1 MLKKQLSL
9 VEFVSMVAV
18 LFALIAFSIDAM
30 LPGLPVMANDL
41 TPDAPNRIM
50 FVILF
55 FVFGIGVGVF
65 FAGALADA
73 FGRRIVVLLGLGVY
87 LVGALIA
94 YFAQSLEV
102 LLAAR
107 LLQGLGASG
116 PRIAVLAMVRDLYKG
131 PEMARVMSLAMT
143 IFMLMPAI
151 APLIGQQVILAAGW
165 RSIFALFAAFS
176 LVGGTWLALRQAE
189 TLTPENR
196 RPLSLKSYIAASIEL
211 VNNRIVVI
219 STVVQTLVMT
229 FLFASISSIS
239 AIFDETYDRLDSLPL
254 WFGGIALVAATSN
267 VVNARMVV
275 RLGMRKMITNAM
287 IGHAAVAAACF
298 VAMISLG
305 DLPFWIFL
313 IFVAA
318 NFFVIGF
325 CMGNL
330 TTLALEPMGH
340 IAGMASSLTAG
351 VSTIA
356 ATFLAAPISQSFDGT
371 PAALILGVLLCSV
384 GTVIMMFIL
393 GPRPLEETAS

>member
-30 LPGLPVMANDL
+30 LPGLPIMAADL
-41 TPDAPNRIM
+41 TPEAPNRIM

-73 FGRRIVVLLGLGVY
+73 FGRRIVVLGGLAIY
-87 LVGALIA
+87 LVGALMA

-143 IFMLMPAI
+143 IFMLMPAV
-151 APLIGQQVILAAGW
+151 APLIGQQVIIVAGW
-165 RSIFALFAAFS
+165 RALFALFAAFS
-176 LVGGTWLALRQAE
+176 LIGGTWLALRQSE
-189 TLTPENR
+189 TLTLENR
-196 RPLSLKSYIAASIEL
+196 RPLSLKSYISASVEL
-211 VNNRIVVI
+211 ARNRIVVI

-239 AIFDETYDRLDSLPL
+239 AIFDETYDRLDDLPL
-254 WFGGIALVAATSN
+254 WFAGIALVAATSN

-287 IGHAAVAAACF
+287 IVHAGVTALAYIV
-298 VAMISLG
+298 MITLG
-305 DLPFWIFL
+305 DLPFWTFL
-313 IFVAA
+313 IFVTA
-318 NFFVIGF
+318 NFLVIGF

-356 ATFLAAPISQSFDGT
+356 ATLLAAPIGQSFDGT
-371 PAALILGVLLCSV
+371 PTALILGVLLCSV
-384 GTVIMMFIL
+384 GTVVMMLIL
-393 GPRPLEETAS
+393 GPRPVEEAVA